1 MFKKI
6 PENVRRIMVSVAPLL
21 IVAALSVIVGK
32 FGFGKISDLRGQIA
46 LSRKD
51 NTTLTQK
58 LNLLTSISET
68 AETGAIASVT
78 ALPSTNSALAVI
90 SQLKILS
97 SQNGLIMTN
106 MRGAGE
112 AKDNSGLSRADVS
125 FDVSGARVQVIAFLK
140 GIAGIAPITLVDKIK
155 MNEAG
160 GVARASI
167 NVKSFWAP
175 LPAKLPALAES
186 IGDLTADEVKTLSDI
201 TALIQ
206 PAFVDIPPSEEGGGK
221 VDPFAP

>member
-1 MFKKI
+1 
-6 PENVRRIMVSVAPLL
+6 MVSVAPLL

-155 MNEAG
+155 INELG
-160 GVARASI
+160 GVARATVS
-167 NVKSFWAP
+167 VKSFWAAFP
-175 LPAKLPALAES
+175 KTLPALNQPLS
-186 IGDLTADEVKTLSDI
+186 DLTSSEKKTLGDI
-201 TALIQ
+201 SKLTQ
-206 PAFVDIPPSEEGGGK
+206 PGFINIPPSEISGK
-221 VDPFAP
+221 PDPFSP